1 MGDGGGE
8 DCGGG
13 LGGEDEGGGG
23 VVGEVGRWVVCVG
36 KGVAGF

>member
-1 MGDGGGE
+1 MGDGGRK

-23 VVGEVGRWVVCVG
+23 LVGEVGVG
-36 KGVAGF
+36 VGDRLGS